1 MGCPFSPAPAS
12 SPISSIFISMAPI
25 RILHAKIVVCAA
37 TYLRAS
43 LTFIAERGIGAP
55 PYIDN
60 IKITG
65 YITGNIFRALIMVKA
80 QRKAVNRFR
89 KRLKRQ
95 GMARVEINVR
105 KDDAACSFATSSGR
119 FQARNSNRTARA
131 LLREH
136 FGSRRTEG
144 LKALLASAPLEGLD
158 LSRER
163 DFGRNVDLR
172 TI

>member
-1 MGCPFSPAPAS
+1 MLFLIDVVFDIPIEGVGASHSTRDGRDWRRSASCCPKRFLPKLT
-12 SPISSIFISMAPI
+12 ISKLPD
-25 RILHAKIVVCAA
+25 ILPEI
-37 TYLRAS
+37 YFEL
-43 LTFIAERGIGAP
+43 
-55 PYIDN
+55 
-60 IKITG
+60 
-65 YITGNIFRALIMVKA
+65 LIMVKA
-80 QRKAVNRFR
+80 QRRAVNRFR

-105 KDDAACSFATSSGR
+105 KDDAMLVRNVARALSSPEHE
-119 FQARNSNRTARA
+119 QTARA

-163 DFGRNVDLR
+163 DFGRNVDL
-172 TI
+172 

>member
-1 MGCPFSPAPAS
+1 MPLLWFAPRL
-12 SPISSIFISMAPI
+12 IEE
-25 RILHAKIVVCAA
+25 
-37 TYLRAS
+37 AS
-43 LTFIAERGIGAP
+43 LPT
-55 PYIDN
+55 YIDN

-105 KDDAACSFATSSGR
+105 KDDAMLVRNVVRALSSPE
-119 FQARNSNRTARA
+119 QQQTARA

-163 DFGRNVDLR
+163 DFGRNVDL
-172 TI
+172 